1 MVRGGTAASPC
12 GQGAF
17 LKMDQSQ
24 VLALLW
30 GDLPDF
36 QSSLAFPFSFIRAV
50 NEKSLPY
57 RNLLHRYDN
66 SDNVQMA
73 GFSTQSRHS
82 CFPSPCVPRNSA
94 LRGAGPAVV
103 PACAHDDAKEA

>member
-1 MVRGGTAASPC
+1 MRGGTAASPC

-17 LKMDQSQ
+17 LKKDQSQ

-66 SDNVQMA
+66 SDKVRNGWVFYPEQA
-73 GFSTQSRHS
+73 LLLS
-82 CFPSPCVPRNSA
+82 FPV
-94 LRGAGPAVV
+94 
-103 PACAHDDAKEA
+103 CAM